1 MVKSPCSV
9 RRTSHAPIPVPVASP
24 DTDQSTRLLPF
35 SRTYAPTH
43 TRTYAAVH
51 IDADTTLVT
60 LLGYPV
66 EHSLSPL
73 IHNTAFQAQGVNAV
87 YVATPVRPS
96 RLAEG
101 VAGLEALQ
109 FLGANVTVPHKE
121 EVRDLL
127 DEVSMRAATVGAVNT
142 IVCEDDALR
151 GDNTDVDGFLTPL
164 ADTVDESIRGGS
176 MLIFG
181 AGGAA
186 RAVVYGLLARY
197 APEQLTLVA
206 RRPEQA
212 EALAADFADYDTQ
225 DALRVTTFE
234 DAGDAVQ
241 DSRLLVNATPLGM
254 APDTDETPW
263 PDADDLTPDH
273 VAYDLVYN
281 PEETRFLQDAAA
293 QGATTIGGL
302 DMLVGQ
308 AAASYEQ
315 WTGREMPTDAV
326 YEALRQR

>member
-1 MVKSPCSV
+1 V
-9 RRTSHAPIPVPVASP
+9 
-24 DTDQSTRLLPF
+24 
-35 SRTYAPTH
+35 H
-43 TRTYAAVH
+43 T
-51 IDADTTLVT
+51 DADTKLVT

-87 YVATPVRPS
+87 YVATPVRPDA
-96 RLAEG
+96 LAEG

-121 EVRDLL
+121 GVRDLL

-142 IVCEDDALR
+142 IVREDDGLR

-164 ADTVDESIRGGS
+164 ADTPGAELQGAP

-197 APEQLTLVA
+197 APSQLTLVA

-212 EALAADFADYDTQ
+212 ETLAEDFADYDTQ

-234 DAGDAVQ
+234 DAGDAVR

-254 APDTDETPW
+254 APDTDDTPW
-263 PDADDLTPDH
+263 PDADDFTPDH

-293 QGATTIGGL
+293 QGTTTIGGL

-308 AAASYEQ
+308 AATAYEQ

-326 YEALRQR
+326 YEALR

>member
-1 MVKSPCSV
+1 M
-9 RRTSHAPIPVPVASP
+9 
-24 DTDQSTRLLPF
+24 Q
-35 SRTYAPTH
+35 
-43 TRTYAAVH
+43 
-51 IDADTTLVT
+51 IDADTRLVT
-60 LLGYPV
+60 LLGHPV

-73 IHNTAFQAQGVNAV
+73 IHNTAFQAQEVNAV
-87 YVATPVRPS
+87 YVATPVHPDALPS
-96 RLAEG
+96 G

-121 EVRDLL
+121 GVRALL
-127 DEVSMRAATVGAVNT
+127 DDVSERAAAVGAVNT
-142 IVCEDDALR
+142 IVCADDGLR
-151 GDNTDVDGFLTPL
+151 GDNTDVEGFLSPL
-164 ADTVDESIRGGS
+164 DAAAGDALGGAP
-176 MLIFG
+176 MLVFG

-212 EALAADFADYDTQ
+212 EALAADFADHDPEN
-225 DALRVTTFE
+225 ALRVTTFD
-234 DAGDAVQ
+234 DAGPAVRA
-241 DSRLLVNATPLGM
+241 SRLLVNATPLGM
-254 APDTDETPW
+254 APETDGTPW
-263 PDADDLTPDH
+263 PDNSDFGAEQ

-281 PEETRFLQDAAA
+281 PEETRFLQAAAA

-308 AAASYEQ
+308 AAAAYEQ

-326 YEALRQR
+326 YEALR

>member
-1 MVKSPCSV
+1 M
-9 RRTSHAPIPVPVASP
+9 
-24 DTDQSTRLLPF
+24 
-35 SRTYAPTH
+35 
-43 TRTYAAVH
+43 H
-51 IDADTTLVT
+51 IDADTKLVT
-60 LLGYPV
+60 LLGHPV

-87 YVATPVRPS
+87 YVATPVRPGD
-96 RLAEG
+96 LAEG
-101 VAGLEALQ
+101 IAGLEALQ
-109 FLGANVTVPHKE
+109 FWGANVTVPHKE
-121 EVRDLL
+121 EVRALL
-127 DEVSMRAATVGAVNT
+127 DDVSERAAAVGAVNT
-142 IVCEDDALR
+142 IVCEDDGLR

-164 ADTVDESIRGGS
+164 VDTAGEMLQDAP

-197 APEQLTLVA
+197 APAQLTLVA

-212 EALAADFADYDTQ
+212 ETLAADFAAYDTQ

-234 DAGDAVQ
+234 DAGDTVRE
-241 DSRLLVNATPLGM
+241 SRLLVNATPLGM
-254 APDTDETPW
+254 APDTDGTPW
-263 PDADDLTPDH
+263 PDADDFTPDH

-293 QGATTIGGL
+293 QGATTLGGL

-308 AAASYEQ
+308 AAAAYEQ
-315 WTGREMPTDAV
+315 WTGQDMPTDAV
-326 YEALRQR
+326 YEALR